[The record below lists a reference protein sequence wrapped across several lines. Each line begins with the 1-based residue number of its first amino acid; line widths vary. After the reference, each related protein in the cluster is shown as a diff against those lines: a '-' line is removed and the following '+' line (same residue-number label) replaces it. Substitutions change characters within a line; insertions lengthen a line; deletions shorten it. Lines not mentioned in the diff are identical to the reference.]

1 MTTPQITTLNM
12 QRSERQLALSYTNG
26 AHYTLSYEMLRVHS
40 PSAEVRG
47 HGKGQEVL
55 QLDKQNVM
63 VESIQT
69 VGNYAVQI
77 FFNDGHDSGIY
88 SWEWLYELATH
99 KDEFWQTYLGQLAD
113 AGHIR
118 QPVQTADIVQMF
130 DPNTKNIPDRT

>member
-1 MTTPQITTLNM
+1 MAIPNITQLNM
-12 QRSERQLALSYTNG
+12 QRSERQLALSYDNG
-26 AHYTLSYEMLRVHS
+26 ESYTLSYEMLRIHS

-55 QLDKQNVM
+55 QLDKQNVL

-88 SWEWLYELATH
+88 SWEWLYELATQ
-99 KDEFWQTYLGQLAD
+99 KTRYWQEYLDQLEA

-118 QPVQTADIVQMF
+118 KAAQTADIVQMF
-130 DPNTKNIPDRT
+130 DPNQ

>member
-1 MTTPQITTLNM
+1 MAIPNITQLNM
-12 QRSERQLALSYTNG
+12 QRSERQLALSYDNG
-26 AHYTLSYEMLRVHS
+26 ESYTLSYEMLRIHS

-55 QLDKQNVM
+55 QLDKQNVL

-88 SWEWLYELATH
+88 SWEWLYELATQQSRY
-99 KDEFWQTYLGQLAD
+99 WQEYLDQLEA
-113 AGHIR
+113 AGHVR
-118 QPVQTADIVQMF
+118 QPAQTADIVQMF
-130 DPNTKNIPDRT
+130 NPNQ

>member
-1 MTTPQITTLNM
+1 MSIPQITTLNM
-12 QRSERQLALSYTNG
+12 QRSDRQLALTYNNG
-26 AHYTLSYEMLRVHS
+26 ENYTLSYEMLRIHS

-88 SWEWLYELATH
+88 SWEWLYELASQQ
-99 KDEFWQTYLGQLAD
+99 KKFWQDYLDQLQA
-113 AGHIR
+113 AGHSR
-118 QPVQTADIVQMF
+118 QAPHTAEVVQMF
-130 DPNTKNIPDRT
+130 EPKQ